1 MANFTPS
8 NLVKAQ
14 AQLKSEFSASEMREK
29 VLPALKLGLGNGD
42 PLIPNAQQLRT
53 REDRAVSAYTLKRQV
68 RTPSAARSATHT
80 GTGGDSQETSLTW
93 TTYADKFVISLKNMD
108 TNVYSFE
115 QALAQNIKNCIL
127 NIHSAI
133 ETDTITALLA
143 ARTQVVQTTTPL
155 GSRVTWNATNYA
167 HEIAAGDTKQFFQ
180 LAKQVML
187 ANKYAIGGGFDVIAS
202 LQNAVDADFYRAQ
215 GPGNATNTGFQFSDM
230 NIAPST
236 DLTDSNYS
244 AGVSLVM
251 PKQQFA
257 LIDWIPKQNRMG
269 YGDYNSYLG
278 GYGNMIDPLGSG
290 LNFAVHGYALR
301 ADMSASNG
309 VAQDNQMEFEISVD
323 VANLLCPLSTSSET
337 IVYEFAQL

>member
-1 MANFTPS
+1 MANFTAS

-14 AQLKSEFSASEMREK
+14 AQLKSQFTASEMREK

-42 PLIPNAQQLRT
+42 PLIPNAQELRT
-53 REDRAVSAYTLKRQV
+53 REDRAVSGYALKRQS
-68 RTPSAARSATHT
+68 RTPSSARSATHT
-80 GTGGDSQETSLTW
+80 GTGGDSMELAFTW

-108 TNVYSFE
+108 TNVFTFE

-143 ARTQVVQTTTPL
+143 ARTQVVTTTTPL
-155 GSRVTWNATNYA
+155 GSRVGWNGTNFAY
-167 HEIAAGDTKQFFQ
+167 EIAAADTKQFYQ

-187 ANKYAIGGGFDVIAS
+187 ANKYTAGQFDVIAS
-202 LQNAVDADFYRAQ
+202 LQNATDASFWQAQ
-215 GPGNATNTGFQFSDM
+215 GAGNYVNTEFQFSGM
-230 NIAPST
+230 NIAPSA
-236 DLTDSNYS
+236 DLTDSNYA

-251 PKQQFA
+251 PKEQFA
-257 LIDWIPKQNRMG
+257 LIDWIPKQNRIG

-278 GYGNMIDPLGSG
+278 GYGNMVDPMGSG

-323 VANLLCPLSTSSET
+323 IATALCPLSTASET